1 MNDKIELSLPGTP
14 IPEELLQPATLADG
28 PAPAAPQPPVP
39 EDAVPDPVFAQPAPA
54 GKKGRGEK
62 PPRPDKPPVRR
73 VGTFTLGVALI
84 LTGLCIT
91 ASFIMPGFDIVTVAK
106 MAPLVLVALGLEI
119 LWVTARHGS
128 SRLKYDFLSMF
139 VCFILI
145 CASLAA
151 ACVPVFWKYYGPE
164 RDLTEYRLAHELEQ
178 KLYEE
183 LSGLGVSD
191 CDVYVNLSGMEF
203 DKDMTVSELTMQD
216 QVHANLTLSGDFK
229 EEAAFVTAGEKVLPV
244 LRQNGVNDVNLYAQS
259 DTDRWEATLYGTF
272 SLNAAG
278 DDFARHVSH
287 EIYVTDADGDSYWYD
302 AQAWANKAAYEEEM
316 RQQMAREQAQDEAYQ
331 NGYQAALADYG
342 LGEEGGPQA
351 EPDAQSEP
359 LADGADGMDAAA

>member
-359 LADGADGMDAAA
+359 LADGMDAAA